1 MSSFRSHALAGLL
14 FGLPFVSNI
23 FYLFFALLGA
33 SIPDLDHQNN
43 KRKVYSMIGIGVV
56 LSVLLLFLNG
66 DVLSGLILILL
77 GVIFYFSHHR
87 GFTHTLVGIVVL
99 SGLFSFMFMG
109 FVSVLMSLCVHFGMN
124 VPFSTIIFIVMVLMG
139 YFVIHRRYLMLYIMA
154 LAIYL
159 VLFGF
164 DSGMFNWYVVFGMFL
179 VGGLSHLILDLR
191 TPAGLSLFKPFIKR
205 KFHNSMALFLFI
217 VWLVCAIGYLV
228 YFNPLF
234 KINTCYMY
242 LS

>member
-77 GVIFYFSHHR
+77 LFFIFH
-87 GFTHTLVGIVVL
+87 IIEVL
-99 SGLFSFMFMG
+99 
-109 FVSVLMSLCVHFGMN
+109 
-124 VPFSTIIFIVMVLMG
+124 
-139 YFVIHRRYLMLYIMA
+139 
-154 LAIYL
+154 
-159 VLFGF
+159 
-164 DSGMFNWYVVFGMFL
+164 
-179 VGGLSHLILDLR
+179 LIL
-191 TPAGLSLFKPFIKR
+191 
-205 KFHNSMALFLFI
+205 
-217 VWLVCAIGYLV
+217 
-228 YFNPLF
+228 
-234 KINTCYMY
+234 
-242 LS
+242 